1 MFDGVIF
8 DCDGVLVDSE
18 RLGVHIDREVLR
30 EVGLE
35 FTIEDVVSTFMGKSD
50 TYFIEKVE
58 SLLGKPTPDGWLEKI
73 ALRYKEVFEQEL
85 TAVPG
90 IEDALDAITIPSC
103 VASSG
108 TREKMR
114 FTLGKTGLLTRF
126 ENRLFSST
134 QVENGKPQP
143 DLFLFAANQM
153 GWQPSRCV
161 VVEDSQAG
169 VQAALAAGMRV
180 VAYAG
185 GFLDHDDFRHEN
197 LVVIRE
203 MRELPRFISEPSLWL
218 KNL

>member
-35 FTIEDVVSTFMGKSD
+35 FTVEEVVSTFMGKSE
-50 TYFIEKVE
+50 TYFIETVE
-58 SLLGKPTPDGWLEKI
+58 SLLGESTPDGWLEKI
-73 ALRYKEVFEQEL
+73 ALRYREAFEREL

-90 IEDALDAITIPSC
+90 IEAALDEITIPTC

-108 TREKMR
+108 THEKMR
-114 FTLGKTGLLTRF
+114 FTLGKTGLLSRF

-134 QVENGKPQP
+134 QVENGKPEP

-153 GWQPSRCV
+153 GWQPSRCL
-161 VVEDSQAG
+161 VVEDSKAG

-180 VAYAG
+180 AAYAG
-185 GFLDHDDFRHEN
+185 GFLEHDDIKHEN

-203 MRELPRFISEPSLWL
+203 MRELPRVLIEPSLWS